1 MCLFAQAL
9 RSGLKRKRETI
20 GKKSEVG
27 HSKPPPQRP
36 HATPTTYEAAEAPT
50 VRACLPA
57 SRAVALPLAED
68 LAKKTK
74 PQLVEEAK
82 KLHVKH
88 SGKSKGEL
96 LAALLERLARR
107 DPPLG

>member
-1 MCLFAQAL
+1 M
-9 RSGLKRKRETI
+9 
-20 GKKSEVG
+20 
-27 HSKPPPQRP
+27 
-36 HATPTTYEAAEAPT
+36 
-50 VRACLPA
+50 
-57 SRAVALPLAED
+57 PLAED